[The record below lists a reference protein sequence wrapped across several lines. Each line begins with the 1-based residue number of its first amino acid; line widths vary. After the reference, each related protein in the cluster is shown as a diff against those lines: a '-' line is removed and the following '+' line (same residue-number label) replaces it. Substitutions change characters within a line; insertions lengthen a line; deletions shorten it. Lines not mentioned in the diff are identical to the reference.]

1 MTGVLER
8 PDTIAATGTK
18 FGVFDTDV
26 HPRSF
31 ATDPKIVEYLPERW
45 RRYVAE
51 YGPLHRPR
59 AERPRHREFASRWD
73 AQTPD
78 GRPPGSD
85 PAFAA
90 EQLLDR
96 YDMSGAMINDIAGF
110 VMNGAGGQP
119 AEMAQAYCHAMN
131 LHRRDFWL
139 ASDPRWY
146 GSITV
151 PYELP
156 AAAAEEI
163 RFCKE
168 EMGEYNDRWKQ
179 VFLAPDNLRP
189 AGHPSYWPIYEVAE
203 HYDLPIA
210 FHVLAGHRITPSG
223 SANFYFEEHCDFAL
237 FNFPLVSSMI
247 FEGVFERFPKLK
259 VVLVELAWSWAV
271 PFAWRLDHAYR
282 VNRSEVP
289 HLDRLPSEYLRDHFY
304 YTTQPMEEPE
314 NDLWFDEILDQ
325 FEKSGMSKNLM
336 YSSDYPH
343 WDFDEP
349 AALPSRLSDEQFA
362 RILGEN
368 ASKVYNIDLFPNSGY
383 TRV

>member
-1 MTGVLER
+1 MMTEIEGETR
-8 PDTIAATGTK
+8 YGI
-18 FGVFDTDV
+18 FDADV
-26 HPRSF
+26 HPRTF
-31 ATDPKIVEYLPERW
+31 APAPDLVAYLPERW
-45 RRYVAE
+45 RRYVGE
-51 YGPLHRPR
+51 FGPFHKARG
-59 AERPRHREFASRWD
+59 ERPRHREFASRWD

-78 GRPPGSD
+78 GGPPGSD

-110 VMNGAGGQP
+110 VMAGAGGQP
-119 AEMAQAYCHAMN
+119 AEMAGAYCRAMN
-131 LHRRDFWL
+131 EYRRDFWL
-139 ASDPRWY
+139 AGDPRWY

-156 AAAAEEI
+156 TAAVEEI

-189 AGHPSYWPIYEVAE
+189 AGHPSYWDIYEACE
-203 HYDLPIA
+203 HYDLPVA

-223 SANFYFEEHCDFAL
+223 SPDFYFEEHCDFAL
-237 FNFPLVSSMI
+237 FNFPLISSLI
-247 FEGVFERFPKLK
+247 FEGVFNRFPRLK
-259 VVLVELAWSWAV
+259 IVLVELAWSWAV

-282 VNRSEVP
+282 MHRQEVP
-289 HLDRLPSEYLRDHFY
+289 HLDRLPSQYLAEHVY

-314 NDLWFDEILDQ
+314 NDKWFDDILAQ
-325 FEKSGMSKNLM
+325 FEASGMSRNLL

-349 AALPSRLSDEQFA
+349 AALPKTLGPEQLR
-362 RILGEN
+362 RILGQN
-368 ASKVYNIDLFPNSGY
+368 ASDLYHVDLLPGTGY
-383 TRV
+383 ARP